1 MRILFTAMPFEG
13 HVLPMT
19 GLARRLLDDG
29 HDVRFYTGRALA
41 PRLEQLGVPHVP
53 YDRALEVNG
62 ENIAQLYPE
71 IERMRGPR
79 RIAFDTEKIFFASI
93 PEHVADVIGLHREF
107 PFDAIV
113 TDAAFY
119 AAYPIT
125 RRLGVPAFG
134 ISAAPSPTAKSAG
147 APPPF
152 FGLTPART
160 PLGWL
165 RDRLVWAMVEGST
178 RRGVRVFDSVLA
190 REGLSPY
197 ADSPFQL
204 PWDTV
209 EVMFQTGVPAMDFEG
224 LNWPDNHMFVGPLL
238 PPRSTRQADL
248 PFAARLA
255 EARSVVAVSQGT
267 VDNRDPEKLFA
278 PTLTALAGTEHLVV
292 ACTGGRNTAALQQAF
307 PHDNVVVVDW
317 ADFDVLLPHCDVFIT
332 NGGYG
337 SVMHALMAECVLI
350 TAGLLEG
357 KNDVNARLA
366 TRGLALDLRT
376 DHPTPA
382 QIGKAVQRAITD
394 ASLRTNVQRVAHDL
408 RSRDPL
414 DLMARTLVDHVRRF
428 ESTGDAVRLGFP
440 TNVVVPATTDVHRM
454 SWSAGVLLLIAA
466 AANLAGVVLF
476 FLRNGVAGGQPPSY
490 GYLIAE
496 RGLLMAAMLV
506 SALGFCLLGDDQRRR
521 SALLRVGTLGYLAA
535 GVVGV
540 VAETMTLVDRAA
552 YPTTAAYVVLAFLT
566 QAVIGLA
573 LARSELVA
581 PWVGWLTLVWNLAW
595 LVGLSLGSPG
605 DIYFPILHLLMPI
618 PIGIALLRTAR
629 RRPPAETTRSTRDS
643 RVSFDLRRL
652 PALIRNSM
660 NQRMRTKRAHAA
672 AASSSSVVVGAQQQG
687 AAE

>member
-79 RIAFDTEKIFFASI
+79 RIAFDTEKVFFASI
-93 PEHVADVIGLHREF
+93 PEHVDDVIGLHREF

-125 RRLGVPAFG
+125 RRLGIPAFG

-224 LNWPDNHMFVGPLL
+224 LDWPDNHMFVGPLL
-238 PPRSTRQADL
+238 PPRSTRKRRPAVCGTARRR
-248 PFAARLA
+248 PVGRHRLA
-255 EARSVVAVSQGT
+255 GHRGQPRPG
-267 VDNRDPEKLFA
+267 KLLV

-307 PHDNVVVVDW
+307 PQDNVVITDW

-337 SVMHALMAECVLI
+337 SVMQALMAECVLI

-366 TRGLALDLRT
+366 SRGLALDLRT

-382 QIGKAVQRAITD
+382 QIGEAVQRAITD
-394 ASLRTNVQRVAHDL
+394 VSLRRHVQRVAHDL
-408 RSRDPL
+408 QSRDPL
-414 DLMARTLVDHVRRF
+414 DLMARTFVGHMRRF
-428 ESTGDAVRLGFP
+428 DSTGDAVRLGFP
-440 TNVVVPATTDVHRM
+440 TNVVVPARTDVHRM
-454 SWSAGVLLLIAA
+454 SRSAGVLLLIAA

-476 FLRNGVAGGQPPSY
+476 FLRNGVAGGPPPSY
-490 GYLIAE
+490 SYLIAE

-506 SALGFCLLGDDQRRR
+506 SALGFCLLGDDQRRG
-521 SALLRVGTLGYLAA
+521 SVLLRVGTLGYLAA

-573 LARSELVA
+573 LARSGLVA

-605 DIYFPILHLLMPI
+605 DIYFPILHMVMTI
-618 PIGIALLRTAR
+618 PIGIALLRSAR
-629 RRPPAETTRSTRDS
+629 RRPPAETASRDS

-660 NQRMRTKRAHAA
+660 NQWMRRKRAHAA
-672 AASSSSVVVGAQQQG
+672 APRSSSVVVGAQQQG

>member
-19 GLARRLLDDG
+19 GLARRLLDEG

-41 PRLEQLGVPHVP
+41 LRLEQLDVPHVP

-79 RIAFDTEKIFFASI
+79 RIAFDTEKVFFASI
-93 PEHVADVIGLHREF
+93 PEHVDDVIGLHREF

-125 RRLGVPAFG
+125 RRLCIPAFG

-224 LNWPDNHMFVGPLL
+224 LDWPDNHMFVGPLL
-238 PPRSTRQADL
+238 PPRSTRSADL

-255 EARSVVAVSQGT
+255 DARSVVTVSQGT
-267 VDNRDPEKLFA
+267 VDNRDPGKLLV

-307 PHDNVVVVDW
+307 PQDNVVITDW

-337 SVMHALMAECVLI
+337 SVMQRPDRGMRAHHRRA
-350 TAGLLEG
+350 
-357 KNDVNARLA
+357 AR
-366 TRGLALDLRT
+366 RQERR
-376 DHPTPA
+376 
-382 QIGKAVQRAITD
+382 QRAPG
-394 ASLRTNVQRVAHDL
+394 V
-408 RSRDPL
+408 
-414 DLMARTLVDHVRRF
+414 ARTGSRPTHRPSDPGTDRRGRAASHHRRF
-428 ESTGDAVRLGFP
+428 ASAPRATGRPRSAVTRSPRSDGPNLRRPHETLREHWGCCP
-440 TNVVVPATTDVHRM
+440 IGLSRECGGSSQDRCAPYVPVCGR
-454 SWSAGVLLLIAA
+454 AA
-466 AANLAGVVLF
+466 ADRGRRQSRWRCSLLR
-476 FLRNGVAGGQPPSY
+476 RNGVAGGPPPSY

-506 SALGFCLLGDDQRRR
+506 SALGFCLLGDDQRRG

-573 LARSELVA
+573 LARSGLVA
-581 PWVGWLTLVWNLAW
+581 PCVGWLTLVWNLAW

-605 DIYFPILHLLMPI
+605 DIYFPILHLVMTI
-618 PIGIALLRTAR
+618 PIGIALLRSAR
-629 RRPPAETTRSTRDS
+629 RRPPAETASRDS

-660 NQRMRTKRAHAA
+660 NQMMRRKRARRRR
-672 AASSSSVVVGAQQQG
+672 QK
-687 AAE
+687 